1 MGLKNIKAN
10 SPWELGLRNSRE
22 NSHWESEMR
31 EISPWD
37 NSRDKKNY
45 MFFFLI
51 FKLKKSSF

>member
-37 NSRDKKNY
+37 NSRDKKIY
-45 MFFFLI
+45 MFFS
-51 FKLKKSSF
+51 KYSS